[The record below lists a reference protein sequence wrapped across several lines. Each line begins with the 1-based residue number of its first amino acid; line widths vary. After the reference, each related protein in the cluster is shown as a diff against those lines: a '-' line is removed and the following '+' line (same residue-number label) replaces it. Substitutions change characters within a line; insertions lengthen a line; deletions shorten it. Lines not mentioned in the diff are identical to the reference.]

1 METSHLLDVE
11 FKRLIIMML
20 NELSENF
27 NSVEKGM
34 ETIKKNHSEMKD
46 TLIKIT
52 VYKESTVKWMKLRI
66 KSVIWNIRKKTKPNQ
81 KSKKK
86 KESKKIRIV

>member
-1 METSHLLDVE
+1 MQ
-11 FKRLIIMML
+11 FKLMVIRML

-34 ETIKKNHSEMKD
+34 ETIKKSHSEMKD

-52 VYKESTVKWMKLRI
+52 VYKESTVKWMKLRT
-66 KSVIWNIRKKTKPNQ
+66 KSLIWNLQKQKNNPSEQQEEKTTRKNEEREQ
-81 KSKKK
+81 
-86 KESKKIRIV
+86 RWRHR